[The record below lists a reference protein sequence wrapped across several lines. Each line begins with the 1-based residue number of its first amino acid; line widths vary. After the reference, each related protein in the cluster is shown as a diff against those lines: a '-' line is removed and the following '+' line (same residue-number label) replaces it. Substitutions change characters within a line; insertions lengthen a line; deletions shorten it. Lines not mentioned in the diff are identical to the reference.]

1 MALRPAL
8 GPKTIQKTWTGGRAC
23 GLRGAAPS
31 PLWVR
36 ATRSWACDCGLRKRA
51 LVAALSATQCRQEP
65 AEPPRQRHGRRT
77 VWLLVA
83 QGRGPRGGGRPGH
96 LGRSGE
102 CPQRVR
108 PAGCPGAGQAR
119 PTPCPAS
126 RGRVLRERRA
136 LGKPACPWSCAVR
149 ARAFVCVYPWG
160 SGCTRV
166 SGCCVSVF
174 LVPVLENVSVCP
186 PACFL
191 SVYCVYFLR
200 AISKVCTT
208 CMSACVFLMVSV
220 CVRLSAYACVASVCT
235 KRLHVRVGNSAC
247 KRKAHGGTCVHTCH
261 CQHICQGPNTGT
273 SPAPAPSICSC

>member
-31 PLWVR
+31 PLWVG

-51 LVAALSATQCRQEP
+51 LVAAFSATQRRQEP

-119 PTPCPAS
+119 PTPCPTS

-200 AISKVCTT
+200 ACDFEGVYYLYVRVCV
-208 CMSACVFLMVSV
+208 SDGLCVCPSV
-220 CVRLSAYACVASVCT
+220 CLCMCGQRVYKEAAC
-235 KRLHVRVGNSAC
+235 
-247 KRKAHGGTCVHTCH
+247 TCRE
-261 CQHICQGPNTGT
+261 
-273 SPAPAPSICSC
+273 